1 MLVMIK
7 TSMEEIKAQEQ
18 EMDIEDWSKTGILLP
33 QALPVIP
40 HEYGQ
45 TKKASIDEN
54 YDICLRIATIDNP
67 TVNRISPIGLNP
79 LDTTNAVNEN
89 VGKVCLRFEGL
100 GSGILNIGGEGKSD
114 NGNVS
119 YNAEDRTLNEMGNT
133 STRETVD
140 LTYPFLWSG
149 PTNWC
154 GINYLPPVGAK
165 VIVGFAKNNRPM
177 ILGYLNENYKM
188 CYPPLKPGEIMTK
201 GYGNNYIH
209 NRWSNKVDLK
219 AWAKKGEQD
228 RDDSSGSM
236 SAKQDCVAMI
246 RLDADNGFIELS
258 VNGTGLRIFEDYI
271 SMSVKGKSSFVMD
284 EQSTNMVSP
293 SAVTMNAPSFNSNY
307 GRGDGN

>member
-79 LDTTNAVNEN
+79 HDTTNAVNEN

-188 CYPPLKPGEIMTK
+188 CYPPLRPGEILTK
-201 GYGNNYIH
+201 GFGNNYIH
-209 NRWSNKVDLK
+209 NRWSNKLDLK
-219 AWAKKGEQD
+219 AWSTNGSQD
-228 RDDSSGSM
+228 IDDPAYEKCST
-236 SAKQDCVAMI
+236 QDYTLWI
-246 RLDADNGFIELS
+246 RMDADNGHIVISANSTSLLMTPD
-258 VNGTGLRIFEDYI
+258 NI
-271 SMSVKGKSSFVMD
+271 SMTVGGTSVFSVTNDSISLTTGTLSINA
-284 EQSTNMVSP
+284 QSIDNNGA
-293 SAVTMNAPSFNSNY
+293 AVHHN
-307 GRGDGN
+307 

>member
-1 MLVMIK
+1 MD
-7 TSMEEIKAQEQ
+7 EINAQEKNVDVP
-18 EMDIEDWSKTGILLP
+18 EISDADIIFP
-33 QALPVIP
+33 QALPSIDY
-40 HEYGQ
+40 EYGQ
-45 TKKASIDEN
+45 TKKASIDEH

-67 TVNRISPIGLNP
+67 TVNRVSPIGNNP
-79 LDTTNAVNEN
+79 LDTTNTVNEN

-114 NGNVS
+114 ESDYS
-119 YNAEDRTLNEMGNT
+119 YNAEDRTLNESGNT
-133 STRETVD
+133 STRETVS
-140 LTYPFLWSG
+140 LTYPFIWSG
-149 PTNWC
+149 PSNWC
-154 GINYLPPVGAK
+154 GINYLPPVGSK
-165 VIVGFAKNNRPM
+165 VIIGFAKNNRPM